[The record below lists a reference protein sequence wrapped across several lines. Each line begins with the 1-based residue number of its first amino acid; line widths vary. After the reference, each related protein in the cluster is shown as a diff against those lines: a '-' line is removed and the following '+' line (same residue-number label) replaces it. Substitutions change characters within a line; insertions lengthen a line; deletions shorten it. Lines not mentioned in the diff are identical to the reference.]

1 MGIGGWVY
9 LGVLAV
15 ALALYAR
22 ARGYGRKKPLALS
35 EAPEPG
41 LSQIHLEKAPLEMSL
56 SLTPKWEAELTPK
69 VAAEGWVMLGDWSY
83 TSMTFFFARAFLSP
97 DGKTVMLWVNW
108 VEGKG
113 GFKQVVTNLEL
124 YSFLGDG
131 NFLLTAACQDGAARL
146 LTGANRPPEDKLRLK
161 LQAVFSEL
169 DTRPLMEA
177 HAQWV
182 SGILDAGWSV
192 RKLATTEVKETL
204 ESTFK
209 LS

>member
-1 MGIGGWVY
+1 MGGWFY
-9 LGVLAV
+9 LVVLAV

-22 ARGYGRKKPLALS
+22 ARGYGWKKPVALP

-41 LSQIHLEKAPLEMSL
+41 LSRIHLEKAPLEMSL

-97 DGKTVMLWVNW
+97 DGMTVMLWVNW

-131 NFLLTAACQDGAARL
+131 TFLLTAACQDGAARL

-169 DTRPLMEA
+169 DVRPLMEQHSIWIRDWTSRGLPA
-177 HAQWV
+177 RVLIKPEVQ
-182 SGILDAGWSV
+182 
-192 RKLATTEVKETL
+192 TEL
-204 ESTFK
+204 EGLFS
-209 LS
+209 L